1 MESVTAGKCC
11 LGLEEAQ
18 NPKPDWSGMR
28 MLQCSCRWWH
38 HTPLWQ
44 KQSGR
49 AGMLVV
55 LEDYPKPAFFF
66 IQQILNICLSF
77 KTSPGISMPLNTLQ
91 GPGYCP

>member
-66 IQQILNICLSF
+66 YSTDSEHLS
-77 KTSPGISMPLNTLQ
+77 
-91 GPGYCP
+91 